1 VVVVGF
7 EGENS
12 ARFMGEGCFIGLAG
26 FRGDLPTSTLRTGD
40 LTGEQRRSSS
50 WLTVTLLGE
59 ALGKRFALFGWIE
72 GDLHGVRAFRAGLT
86 GVLNGLASFEGE
98 QKRFLGAGDLLCW
111 AGDRLDL
118 IGDLL
123 GLSRRLA
130 MSAAETFPGLLN
142 KGPFLERAWGWGTVV
157 RCWRG
162 LLMESP
168 ASWEAGV
175 NGGAS
180 PLFSFASTPL
190 AGVLL
195 CLLGDPP
202 LGSVAPFLLPGLI

>member
-7 EGENS
+7 EGENR

-26 FRGDLPTSTLRTGD
+26 FLGDLPTSTLRTGD

-50 WLTVTLLGE
+50 WLTVTLLGD

-86 GVLNGLASFEGE
+86 GVLNGLASFKGE
-98 QKRFLGAGDLLCW
+98 QKRFLGAGDLLCL

-130 MSAAETFPGLLN
+130 MSAAAKSFPGLN

-180 PLFSFASTPL
+180 FSFASTPL

-202 LGSVAPFLLPGLI
+202 LGSVAPFLFPGLT

>member
-1 VVVVGF
+1 MVVVGF

-26 FRGDLPTSTLRTGD
+26 FLGDLATSTLRTGD

-98 QKRFLGAGDLLCW
+98 QKRFWEQEICFVWQKIGWICK
-111 AGDRLDL
+111 RESHYELDQ
-118 IGDLL
+118 
-123 GLSRRLA
+123 
-130 MSAAETFPGLLN
+130 
-142 KGPFLERAWGWGTVV
+142 K
-157 RCWRG
+157 
-162 LLMESP
+162 ES
-168 ASWEAGV
+168 
-175 NGGAS
+175 
-180 PLFSFASTPL
+180 
-190 AGVLL
+190 
-195 CLLGDPP
+195 
-202 LGSVAPFLLPGLI
+202 

>member
-1 VVVVGF
+1 MCRAARAAWNCETSAEKRIGVVVVVGF

-86 GVLNGLASFEGE
+86 GVLNDLASFEGE

-118 IGDLL
+118 L
-123 GLSRRLA
+123 R
-130 MSAAETFPGLLN
+130 
-142 KGPFLERAWGWGTVV
+142 
-157 RCWRG
+157 
-162 LLMESP
+162 ESH
-168 ASWEAGV
+168 
-175 NGGAS
+175 
-180 PLFSFASTPL
+180 
-190 AGVLL
+190 
-195 CLLGDPP
+195 
-202 LGSVAPFLLPGLI
+202 

>member
-1 VVVVGF
+1 MVVVVGF
-7 EGENS
+7 EGENR

-26 FRGDLPTSTLRTGD
+26 FLGDLASSTLRTGD

-98 QKRFLGAGDLLCW
+98 QKRFLGAGDLLCL

-118 IGDLL
+118 QK
-123 GLSRRLA
+123 GLTL
-130 MSAAETFPGLLN
+130 
-142 KGPFLERAWGWGTVV
+142 
-157 RCWRG
+157 
-162 LLMESP
+162 
-168 ASWEAGV
+168 
-175 NGGAS
+175 
-180 PLFSFASTPL
+180 
-190 AGVLL
+190 
-195 CLLGDPP
+195 
-202 LGSVAPFLLPGLI
+202 